1 MLKNIP
7 RKAQLDH
14 IAQHG
19 AAEILR
25 DLCHRTERRLW
36 AGKKIVQI
44 LHASPGRRLV
54 VGIDIVPAVDRR
66 IVHHTGTG
74 VDALRREIG
83 AVAAQL
89 LIIVEP
95 RIAAVGPVTGVQ
107 HGAEPPV
114 RTKDHMHP
122 PCSHSMCFR
131 CVLFID
137 ILVKMRYS
145 YTKKK
150 EWRSPMNTAELSRVC
165 RQVRRDIINMTANA
179 GSGHPGGSL
188 SAVELMV
195 STFYNHM
202 RVDPK
207 NPKAEDRDRFVLSK
221 GHAAP
226 CYYAVLA
233 ELGFI
238 SRDEFKNFRQLHSI
252 LQGHPDCKKVP
263 GVDAS
268 TGSLGQGCSIAV
280 GMALG
285 AKLQGKDTKV
295 FTLLG
300 DGECQEGQIWE
311 ALMSAAHYKLD
322 NLTVMVDNNGLQID
336 GSNNEVMS
344 LGDLAAKLR
353 AFGFDL
359 YEIDGHDLDA
369 VEAALSAPAA
379 AGKPKAILAHTVKG
393 KGVSF
398 MENQVGWHGKAP
410 NEEQRQQALKELED

>member
-1 MLKNIP
+1 
-7 RKAQLDH
+7 
-14 IAQHG
+14 
-19 AAEILR
+19 
-25 DLCHRTERRLW
+25 
-36 AGKKIVQI
+36 
-44 LHASPGRRLV
+44 
-54 VGIDIVPAVDRR
+54 
-66 IVHHTGTG
+66 
-74 VDALRREIG
+74 
-83 AVAAQL
+83 
-89 LIIVEP
+89 
-95 RIAAVGPVTGVQ
+95 
-107 HGAEPPV
+107 
-114 RTKDHMHP
+114 
-122 PCSHSMCFR
+122 
-131 CVLFID
+131 
-137 ILVKMRYS
+137 
-145 YTKKK
+145 
-150 EWRSPMNTAELSRVC
+150 MNTAELSRVC

-202 RVDPK
+202 RVDPE

-285 AKLQGKDTKV
+285 AKVQGKDTKV

-322 NLTVMVDNNGLQID
+322 NLTVLLDHNGLQID
-336 GSNNEVMS
+336 GTNDEVMGV
-344 LGDLAAKLR
+344 GDMMAKYE
-353 AFGFDL
+353 AFGFACVKV
-359 YEIDGHDLDA
+359 DGHDIGA
-369 VEAALSAPAA
+369 VVEAVNTPHP
-379 AGKPKAILAHTVKG
+379 GKPLFVCCETHKG
-393 KGVSF
+393 HGVSF
-398 MENQVGWHGKAP
+398 MEDQVGWHGKAP
-410 NEEQRQQALKELED
+410 NKEQYEQAMKELGVSDNG